1 MCHEFDNCRLQHLC
15 RVQALSLGWFLL
27 SLVFHHTFSVNF
39 HGELHTTQHRCFWEP
54 MLPTADAAV
63 TQFRSSRL
71 NMLRV
76 KYDKKAK
83 THLSVEQRLSAGLI
97 ELVAKQE
104 RQITA
109 LTNDSFYRFNC
120 MQHATYYYL
129 VCENKW
135 ITFPLYSYLKT
146 WYFELHCR

>member
-1 MCHEFDNCRLQHLC
+1 
-15 RVQALSLGWFLL
+15 
-27 SLVFHHTFSVNF
+27 
-39 HGELHTTQHRCFWEP
+39 

-83 THLSVEQRLSAGLI
+83 THLSVEQRLSVGLI
-97 ELVAKQE
+97 EFVAKQE

-109 LTNDSFYRFNC
+109 LTNDSF
-120 MQHATYYYL
+120 L
-129 VCENKW
+129 SV
-135 ITFPLYSYLKT
+135 
-146 WYFELHCR
+146 